1 MITFIKELNK
11 AQIAGIIIT
20 IIASI
25 YALINEND
33 TLDTI
38 AGVITA
44 IGVSLLILGKSSFKK
59 QTDWVLEILEI
70 YNCKKKTYWNKN
82 SLKDKF

>member
-1 MITFIKELNK
+1 MITLIKELNK
-11 AQIAGIIIT
+11 VQIAGIIIA
-20 IIASI
+20 ILASV

-44 IGVSLLILGKSSFKK
+44 IGISLLILGKSIIKK
-59 QTDWVLEILEI
+59 QTD
-70 YNCKKKTYWNKN
+70 
-82 SLKDKF
+82 

>member
-11 AQIAGIIIT
+11 AQIAGIIIA
-20 IIASI
+20 IIASV

-38 AGVITA
+38 AGVIAA
-44 IGVSLLILGKSSFKK
+44 IGVLLLILGKTKFKK
-59 QTDWVLEILEI
+59 
-70 YNCKKKTYWNKN
+70 
-82 SLKDKF
+82 

>member
-59 QTDWVLEILEI
+59 QTD
-70 YNCKKKTYWNKN
+70 
-82 SLKDKF
+82 

>member
-1 MITFIKELNK
+1 MITFMKELNK
-11 AQIAGIIIT
+11 AQIAGLIIA

-44 IGVSLLILGKSSFKK
+44 IGVSLLILGKSIIKK
-59 QTDWVLEILEI
+59 
-70 YNCKKKTYWNKN
+70 
-82 SLKDKF
+82 

>member
-1 MITFIKELNK
+1 MKNYIKELNK
-11 AQIAGIIIT
+11 AQIAGIIIAV
-20 IIASI
+20 IASV

-38 AGVITA
+38 AGVVTA

-59 QTDWVLEILEI
+59 QT
-70 YNCKKKTYWNKN
+70 N
-82 SLKDKF
+82 

>member
-1 MITFIKELNK
+1 MINFIKELNK
-11 AQIAGIIIT
+11 AQIAGIIIA
-20 IIASI
+20 IIASV

-44 IGVSLLILGKSSFKK
+44 IGVSLLILGNTK
-59 QTDWVLEILEI
+59 L
-70 YNCKKKTYWNKN
+70 KKT
-82 SLKDKF
+82 D

>member
-1 MITFIKELNK
+1 MLSETEKKKANTTKLTMITFIKELNK
-11 AQIAGIIIT
+11 AQIAGIIIA

-44 IGVSLLILGKSSFKK
+44 VGVSLLILGKSLIKK
-59 QTDWVLEILEI
+59 QTD
-70 YNCKKKTYWNKN
+70 
-82 SLKDKF
+82 

>member
-11 AQIAGIIIT
+11 FQITGIIIAVL
-20 IIASI
+20 ASV

-33 TLDTI
+33 TFDTI

-44 IGVSLLILGKSSFKK
+44 IGVSLLILGKSGFKK
-59 QTDWVLEILEI
+59 T
-70 YNCKKKTYWNKN
+70 
-82 SLKDKF
+82 S

>member
-1 MITFIKELNK
+1 MKTFIKELNK

-20 IIASI
+20 VFASVF
-25 YALINEND
+25 ALINEND
-33 TLDTI
+33 TFDTI

-59 QTDWVLEILEI
+59 Q
-70 YNCKKKTYWNKN
+70 NG
-82 SLKDKF
+82 

>member
-11 AQIAGIIIT
+11 AQIAGIIIAVL
-20 IIASI
+20 ASV

-33 TLDTI
+33 TLDTV

-44 IGVSLLILGKSSFKK
+44 IGVSLLILGKSIIKK
-59 QTDWVLEILEI
+59 QTD
-70 YNCKKKTYWNKN
+70 
-82 SLKDKF
+82 

>member
-11 AQIAGIIIT
+11 AQIVGIIIA
-20 IIASI
+20 IIASV

-38 AGVITA
+38 AGVIAA
-44 IGVSLLILGKSSFKK
+44 IGVSLLILGKS
-59 QTDWVLEILEI
+59 QL
-70 YNCKKKTYWNKN
+70 KKT
-82 SLKDKF
+82 D

>member
-1 MITFIKELNK
+1 MECFWLSETEKKKIDTTKLTMITFIKELNK
-11 AQIAGIIIT
+11 TQIAGIIIA
-20 IIASI
+20 IIASV

-44 IGVSLLILGKSSFKK
+44 IGVSLLILGKSHLKK
-59 QTDWVLEILEI
+59 
-70 YNCKKKTYWNKN
+70 
-82 SLKDKF
+82 

>member
-1 MITFIKELNK
+1 MKNFIKELNK
-11 AQIAGIIIT
+11 AQIAGILIT
-20 IIASI
+20 VIASI

-44 IGVSLLILGKSSFKK
+44 IGVSLLILGKTNFNK
-59 QTDWVLEILEI
+59 QTD
-70 YNCKKKTYWNKN
+70 
-82 SLKDKF
+82 

>member
-1 MITFIKELNK
+1 LECFLLSETEKKKTNTTKLTMITIIKELNK
-11 AQIAGIIIT
+11 AQILGIIIA
-20 IIASI
+20 IISSV

-44 IGVSLLILGKSSFKK
+44 IGVSLLIFGKSQLKK
-59 QTDWVLEILEI
+59 PD
-70 YNCKKKTYWNKN
+70 
-82 SLKDKF
+82 

>member
-1 MITFIKELNK
+1 MLSETKKKKASTTKLTMITFMKELNK
-11 AQIAGIIIT
+11 AQIAGIIIA
-20 IIASI
+20 IITSI

-44 IGVSLLILGKSSFKK
+44 IGVSLLILGKSIIKK
-59 QTDWVLEILEI
+59 
-70 YNCKKKTYWNKN
+70 
-82 SLKDKF
+82 

>member
-1 MITFIKELNK
+1 MITIIKELNK
-11 AQIAGIIIT
+11 AQILGIIIA
-20 IIASI
+20 IISSV

-44 IGVSLLILGKSSFKK
+44 IGVSLLIFGKSQLKK
-59 QTDWVLEILEI
+59 PD
-70 YNCKKKTYWNKN
+70 
-82 SLKDKF
+82 

>member
-1 MITFIKELNK
+1 MKNFIKELNK
-11 AQIAGIIIT
+11 VQITGILIT
-20 IIASI
+20 VIASI

-44 IGVSLLILGKSSFKK
+44 IGVSLLILGKTNFKK
-59 QTDWVLEILEI
+59 QTD
-70 YNCKKKTYWNKN
+70 
-82 SLKDKF
+82 